1 MRLRAAK
8 GVASDMSGQSDNVVR
23 LGSAE
28 QAAIAEE
35 LRRYWQHVVE
45 EGVPEDLRALI
56 LRFEKSD
63 EDADQTESGV
73 VVLAD
78 FRRGDRENPA

>member
-1 MRLRAAK
+1 
-8 GVASDMSGQSDNVVR
+8 MSERSDNVVR
-23 LGSAE
+23 LGCAE

-35 LRRYWQHVVE
+35 LRRYWQHVVD

-56 LRFEKSD
+56 LQFETR
-63 EDADQTESGV
+63 EDAEPGAAPDQIARVTEESGI

-78 FRRGDRENPA
+78 FRRGDGEGPP